1 MARVAILTGCVA
13 PGRDGVGDHSR
24 RLAEE
29 LVRVGHDVLLVGLT
43 GNEPSD
49 VVAGL
54 LRIRAFPF
62 ALDGTPGAREVRAL
76 LEDFGPDLVSV
87 QFVPWSHGPR
97 GTGRRLERLLRTIEA
112 PRWQIMLHELWLH
125 DTPVRRQRLLGLVQR
140 RSIRQ
145 LLRARP
151 WDVVHT
157 SIEHYRQLL
166 AGVGVE
172 ARILPLFG
180 NIPVPDGAEPH
191 PDPVGLLHFGT
202 PPSPER
208 WPAIADEIAQVAP
221 DLPIRLVG
229 GDEHAR
235 AALGAALRAAGLTV
249 DDLGRLDDRELAGEL
264 ARARV
269 GLVRIT
275 RRYAGKS
282 GVLAAMLEHGLPVWA
297 PGLVPPDPPRVHD
310 RLAAALGAPRQPA
323 RSTVPDVA
331 RRLLVD
337 AGLSDPSAAEAPSTP

>member
-1 MARVAILTGCVA
+1 MARVAILAGCVA

-29 LVRVGHDVLLVGLT
+29 LVRVGHEVLLIGLT

-49 VVAGL
+49 VVAGP
-54 LRIRAFPF
+54 LRIRAFPY
-62 ALDGTPGAREVRAL
+62 ALDDSPGAREVRGL
-76 LEDFGPDLVSV
+76 LADFGPDLVSV

-97 GTGRRLERLLRTIEA
+97 GTGRRLERLLRTIDA

-125 DTPVRRQRLLGLVQR
+125 DTPIRRQRLLGLLQR
-140 RSIRQ
+140 RAIRQ

-157 SIEHYRQLL
+157 SIEHYRRLL
-166 AGVGVE
+166 ASVGVE

-180 NIPVPDGAEPH
+180 NIPVPGGAEPL
-191 PDPVGLLHFGT
+191 PDPDGLLHFGT

-208 WPAIADEIAQVAP
+208 WPAIADEIAQIAP

-229 GDEHAR
+229 GAEDAR
-235 AALGAALRAAGLTV
+235 AAFAATLRAAGLDV
-249 DDLGRLDDRELAGEL
+249 HDLGRLDDRELAGEL

-269 GLVRIT
+269 GLVRIS

-297 PGLVPPDPPRVHD
+297 PGLVPPDPPKVHD
-310 RLAAALGAPRQPA
+310 RLTDALTAPRRPA
-323 RSTVPDVA
+323 RSRLHAVA
-331 RRLLVD
+331 WQMMHDARVD
-337 AGLSDPSAAEAPSTP
+337 TQGLQPPS